1 MEYAQQTR
9 AMPRTVAKAIELF
22 AKVADGDRHS
32 LTCYFR
38 NGQAIV
44 ERRDGK
50 PFRTKAAV
58 AAVGVEMRR
67 AREKVAR
74 VRDAGSR
81 PYSDAMAKVARY
93 KALANDAWNG

>member
-22 AKVADGDRHS
+22 AKVADADRHS

-50 PFRTKAAV
+50 PFRTKASV
-58 AAVGVEMRR
+58 AAVGVELRQ

-74 VRDAGSR
+74 IRDEGSR
-81 PYSDAMAKVARY
+81 PYRDAMAKIAAA
-93 KALANDAWNG
+93 KKLANDVWNG